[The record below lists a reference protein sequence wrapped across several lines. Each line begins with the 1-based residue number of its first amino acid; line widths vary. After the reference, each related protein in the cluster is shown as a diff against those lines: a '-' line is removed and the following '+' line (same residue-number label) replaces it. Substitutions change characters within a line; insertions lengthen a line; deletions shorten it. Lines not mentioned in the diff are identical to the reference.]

1 MKDYFVGSKI
11 STSRDSVC
19 YRFPHKAC
27 LFRLS
32 MINHPSVKHL
42 AWETLDVTPCN
53 DVVRLKLRSDAFA
66 VLEVHSLKCVRA
78 LIDAILRRW
87 P

>member
-1 MKDYFVGSKI
+1 MKDYMVGSNI
-11 STSRDSVC
+11 STSRDNVT
-19 YRFPHKAC
+19 YRFPHRAR

-32 MINHPSVKHL
+32 MINHPTVKHL

-53 DVVRLKLRSDAFA
+53 DAVRLKLRSDAC
-66 VLEVHSLKCVRA
+66 VGLEVHSLKCVRA
-78 LIDAILRRW
+78 LIDAVLRRW